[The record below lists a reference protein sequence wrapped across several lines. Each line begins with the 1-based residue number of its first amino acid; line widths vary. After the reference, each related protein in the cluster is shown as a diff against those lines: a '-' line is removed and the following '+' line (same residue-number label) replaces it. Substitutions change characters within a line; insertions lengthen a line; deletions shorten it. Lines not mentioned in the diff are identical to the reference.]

1 MRKLAA
7 VLAACVMA
15 SAFVACGD
23 DDDGGGDGGA
33 AQGGGEE
40 KVTIGVASFTLAA
53 PYFVGMTEAV
63 EKAAAEAGNVEVI
76 TTDANGDA
84 AKLTSDV
91 EDLVARGVD
100 GLIISAGPLE
110 SAPAAL
116 NSAEQ
121 ADIPTVLVD
130 RKLTGD
136 NYTSWIGPDNEAIG
150 RQDGEYLAE
159 QLGGEGRLVIIRGG
173 PADNTI
179 GLARTNG
186 MLSGIEG
193 TDIEVTKAPEFGE
206 WGTDGGQKVMED
218 VLASTGEIDAVF
230 CENDSMCL
238 GAQKAIRDSGRE
250 DEIIL
255 AGVDGQKE
263 ALKAIL
269 DGTNYVVTGL
279 NDSGQIGREGFE
291 RLMAILNGEEVEKD
305 TVLPSPQI
313 TEENAEEHYDP
324 NAIF

>member
-7 VLAACVMA
+7 VLAACVLA
-15 SAFVACGD
+15 SVVAACGGD
-23 DDDGGGDGGA
+23 DNGDGGSGS
-33 AQGGGEE
+33 GGSE
-40 KVTIGVASFTLAA
+40 KQLTIGVASFTLAA

-63 EKAAAEAGNVEVI
+63 EKAAAQAGNVKVI

-84 AKLTSDV
+84 TKLTSDV

-121 ADIPTVLVD
+121 NDIPTVLVD

-150 RQDGEYLAE
+150 KQDGEYLAE
-159 QLGGEGRLVIIRGG
+159 RLGGKGKVVIIRGG

-186 MLSGIEG
+186 LLSGLEGSGIE
-193 TDIEVTKAPEFGE
+193 TTKAPEFGE

-218 VLASTGEIDAVF
+218 VLASTKDIDAVF

-238 GAQKAIRDSGRE
+238 GAQKAIRDAGR
-250 DEIIL
+250 DKDIVL

-279 NDSGQIGREGFE
+279 NDSGQIGTEGFK
-291 RLMAILNGEEVEKD
+291 RLMAILDGEEVEKD

-313 TEENAEEHYDP
+313 TKDNAKEYYDP
-324 NAIF
+324 NSIF

>member
-15 SAFVACGD
+15 FVIPAC
-23 DDDGGGDGGA
+23 GGDGDNGD
-33 AQGGGEE
+33 GGSGSGGSE
-40 KVTIGVASFTLAA
+40 KQVTIGMASFTLAA
-53 PYFVGMTEAV
+53 PYFAGMTDAV
-63 EKAAAEAGNVEVI
+63 EKAAREQGNVKVV

-84 AKLTSDV
+84 AKLSSDV

-116 NSAEQ
+116 NAAEQ

-130 RKLTGD
+130 RKLTGG

-150 RQDGEYLAE
+150 KQDGEYLAE
-159 QLGGEGRLVIIRGG
+159 RLGGKGKVVIIRGG

-179 GLARTNG
+179 GLARTEG
-186 MLSGIEG
+186 LLSGLEG
-193 TDIEVTKAPEFGE
+193 TAIETAKAPEFGE

-218 VLASTGEIDAVF
+218 VLAKNNDIDAVF
-230 CENDSMCL
+230 CEKDSMCL
-238 GAQKAIRDSGRE
+238 GAQKAIRDAGRS
-250 DEIIL
+250 DDIVI

-269 DGTNYVVTGL
+269 DGTDYVVTGL
-279 NDSGQIGREGFE
+279 NDSGQIGSKGFK
-291 RLMAILNGEEVEKD
+291 RLMAILDDQKVEKD
-305 TVLPSPQI
+305 TILPSPQI
-313 TEENAEEHYDP
+313 TKDNAKEHYDP
-324 NAIF
+324 NSIF

>member
-1 MRKLAA
+1 MSKLAA
-7 VLAACVMA
+7 VLAACA
-15 SAFVACGD
+15 LAFVIPACGGD
-23 DDDGGGDGGA
+23 DDNGDGGSGSA
-33 AQGGGEE
+33 GSE
-40 KVTIGVASFTLAA
+40 KQVTIGMASFTLAA
-53 PYFVGMTEAV
+53 PYFAGMTKAV
-63 EKAAAEAGNVEVI
+63 EAAARERGNVKVV

-100 GLIISAGPLE
+100 GIIISAGPLE

-130 RKLTGD
+130 RKLTGG
-136 NYTSWIGPDNEAIG
+136 NYTSWIGPDNKTIG
-150 RQDGEYLAE
+150 RQDGEYLAKR
-159 QLGGEGRLVIIRGG
+159 LGGKGKVVIIRGG

-179 GLARTNG
+179 GLARTEG
-186 MLSGIEG
+186 LLSGLEGSAIE
-193 TDIEVTKAPEFGE
+193 TVKAPEFGE

-218 VLASTGEIDAVF
+218 VLAKNQDIDAVF

-238 GAQKAIRDSGRE
+238 GAQKAIRDAGRS
-250 DEIIL
+250 DDIVI

-279 NDSGQIGREGFE
+279 NDSGQIGSEGFK
-291 RLMAILNGEEVEKD
+291 RLMAILDSEEVEKD
-305 TVLPSPQI
+305 TILPSPQI
-313 TEENAEEHYDP
+313 TKDNAKEHYDP
-324 NAIF
+324 NSIF

>member
-7 VLAACVMA
+7 VLAACLLAYTVA
-15 SAFVACGD
+15 ACGD
-23 DDDGGGDGGA
+23 DDSGGNGGSA
-33 AQGGGEE
+33 SGGSEE
-40 KVTIGVASFTLAA
+40 KVTIGMASFTLAA

-63 EKAAAEAGNVEVI
+63 EKAAGEAGNVEVI

-121 ADIPTVLVD
+121 ADISTVLVD
-130 RKLTGD
+130 RKLTGG

-159 QLGGEGRLVIIRGG
+159 QLGGEGKVVIIRGG

-186 MLSGIEG
+186 MLSGLEG
-193 TDIEVTKAPEFGE
+193 TGIEATKAPEFGE

-218 VLASTGEIDAVF
+218 VLASSDDIDAVF

-238 GAQKAIRDSGRE
+238 GAQKAIRDAGRAE
-250 DEIIL
+250 DIIL

-263 ALKAIL
+263 AIKAIL

-291 RLMAILNGEEVEKD
+291 RLMAILDGEEVEKD

-313 TEENAEEHYDP
+313 TKENAEEYYDP